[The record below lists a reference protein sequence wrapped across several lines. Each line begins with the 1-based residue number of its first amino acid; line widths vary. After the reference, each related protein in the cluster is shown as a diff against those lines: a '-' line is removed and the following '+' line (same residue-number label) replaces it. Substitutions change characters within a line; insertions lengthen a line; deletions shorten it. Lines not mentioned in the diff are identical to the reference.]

1 MLRAAMTHKY
11 IFPLIF
17 LTCLCTVNANA
28 DVLCA
33 KKSQS
38 VSKNKFSF
46 SSAIKVAS
54 DSCPSGYSEVL
65 NTSSFK
71 GDTGATGATGSKGD
85 TGNIGLTG
93 AQGLQGIQG
102 PAGATGP
109 QGAPGTPALSN
120 STCRKAQQQFVN
132 VFTNS
137 NRTYSGVSLSCNAG
151 EYAHAIRIYVTTEFS
166 SDYSLDSSTSN
177 AGTIVEGF
185 EGVPSPNNEIF
196 DSQEL
201 FTIGY
206 EEPSEDHFD
215 PSSIVTGSE
224 TFTKDITIIC
234 CLLGE

>member
-1 MLRAAMTHKY
+1 MTHKY
-11 IFPLIF
+11 IFPVIF
-17 LTCLCTVNANA
+17 LACLCTINANA

-38 VSKNKFSF
+38 VSKNKISF

-54 DSCPSGYSEVL
+54 NSCPPGYSEVL

-71 GDTGATGATGSKGD
+71 GETGATGATGLKGD
-85 TGNIGLTG
+85 TGN
-93 AQGLQGIQG
+93 
-102 PAGATGP
+102 TGP
-109 QGAPGTPALSN
+109 QGPQGIPGTPALSS
-120 STCRKAQQQFVN
+120 STCRKAQQQVVN

-151 EYAHAIRIYVTTEFS
+151 EYAHAIRIYSTSEFS

-177 AGTIVEGF
+177 AGTTVEGF

-206 EEPSEDHFD
+206 AEPSEDPFD

-224 TFTKDITIIC
+224 TFTKDITIVC
-234 CLLGE
+234 CLLGD

>member
-1 MLRAAMTHKY
+1 MTHKY
-11 IFPLIF
+11 IFPLIL
-17 LTCLCTVNANA
+17 LTCLCAFNANA

-85 TGNIGLTG
+85 TGNTGPTG
-93 AQGLQGIQG
+93 AQGIQG

-109 QGAPGTPALSN
+109 QGVPGTPALSN

-137 NRTYSGVSLSCNAG
+137 NRTYSGVSLSCSAG

-177 AGTIVEGF
+177 AGTTIEGF